1 MKRFLIPLLSLLILI
16 IPLSAMADPF
26 SDVPSEHWAYDA
38 VNMLEEKGLVEGYP
52 DGLFKGDRP
61 VTRYE
66 MAMVVARVI
75 AKLEQVQASIPQ
87 MPDLSVYATKEDL
100 EVINKLAKEFKGE
113 LDGLGVR
120 VANIEDSLGR
130 ISSRVEELERVFVTG
145 DITSVAST
153 VGYTKY
159 NVLGSPSTD
168 YIAYEDYG
176 GYLLTEGAAVTTRL
190 NLDVGVNIDEHVT
203 AGGTFTGFSAFGD
216 ADVAYSWGVLP
227 PYNAA
232 GISAFNANDNIYN
245 VGVNYQ
251 ANLNKLWFKTDGDW
265 KIDGTFGE
273 YQPEKISSLIYYGI
287 VAPAYWGPATMPV
300 NGINIK
306 GTLYEN
312 YKFELIEA
320 DDLTWLDY
328 GPLPLYS
335 GYNPFDLY
343 TSDYYKFN
351 GFHNRMY
358 GALGGYENDRLDF
371 DATYLRIYEDYASNP
386 GIDMIPRDEILF
398 GIRGSYKILEEDKLK
413 LFGEFNQ
420 SWFDYNLLDS
430 AEPRRSGNLLVLGG
444 EGTWESLDYKAQFL
458 RIEGNYEPFNFHKI
472 FEFMSTECC
481 NIGESVYIP
490 SLYRPNRI
498 GFNMNLQYNFAEE
511 KGAIFGGLTYASQ
524 IDPTLDTDPV
534 TTIGSSYGF
543 QDHSFLNNS
552 TDKGKEFFYDIGGSY
567 QITDK
572 AYVEGHYF
580 GFNFKRD
587 YATYKHDQ
595 TRHYLHVAG
604 SYNITDE
611 FKVTGLYEMVKVTG
625 IDDNGFDTDGLLH
638 IPGVS
643 MSYDFSENASVG
655 VDYRCYNG
663 DSNSNSE
670 PVVNYNANR
679 VSTWMKLAF

>member
-1 MKRFLIPLLSLLILI
+1 MKKIFIPLLSLLLLI

-26 SDVPSEHWAYDA
+26 SDVPSGHWAYDA

-61 VTRYE
+61 MTRYE

-87 MPDLSVYATKEDL
+87 MPDLSIYATKEDL
-100 EVINKLAKEFKGE
+100 EVINKLTKEFKGE

-130 ISSRVEELERVFVTG
+130 ISSRVEELERVFVRG

-159 NVLGSPSTD
+159 NILGSASTD

-176 GYLLTEGAAVTTRL
+176 GYLLTQGAAVTTRL
-190 NLDVGVNIDEHVT
+190 NLDVGVNIDENVT
-203 AGGTFTGFSAFGD
+203 AGGTFTGFSALGD
-216 ADVAYSWGVLP
+216 SDVAYSWGVLP

-265 KIDGTFGE
+265 KVEGTFGE
-273 YQPEKISSLIYYGI
+273 YQPEKISPLIYYGI
-287 VAPAYWGPATMPV
+287 VAPAYWGPSTIPV
-300 NGINIK
+300 NGINVK
-306 GTLYEN
+306 GNIYEN
-312 YKFELIEA
+312 YKFELVEA

-328 GPLPLYS
+328 GPSPLYS
-335 GYNPFDLY
+335 SYNPFNLY
-343 TSDYYKFN
+343 LSDYYKFN

-358 GALGGYENDRLDF
+358 GALGGYENDKLDF

-398 GIRGSYKILEEDKLK
+398 GIRGSYKILEEDKFK
-413 LFGEFNQ
+413 IFGEFNQ

-430 AEPRRSGNLLVLGG
+430 ADPRRSGNLLVLGG
-444 EGTWESLDYKAQFL
+444 EGKWSALDYKAQFL
-458 RIEGNYEPFNFHKI
+458 RIEGNYEPFNFHRI
-472 FEFMSTECC
+472 FEFKSTECC
-481 NIGESVYIP
+481 DIGESVYIP
-490 SLYRPNRI
+490 SIYRPNRI
-498 GFNMNLQYNFAEE
+498 GFNMTLQYNFPEDR
-511 KGAIFGGLTYASQ
+511 GHIFGSLTYESQ
-524 IDPTLDTDPV
+524 IDPTMDTNPQ

-552 TDKGKEFFYDIGGSY
+552 ADKGKEFFYDIGGVY

-572 AYVEGHYF
+572 AYIEGHYF
-580 GFNFKRD
+580 SFNFKRD
-587 YATYKHDQ
+587 YATYKFDT
-595 TRHYLHVAG
+595 TRHYIHVAG
-604 SYNITDE
+604 SYNVTDE
-611 FKVTGLYEMVKVTG
+611 FKVTGIYEMVKTRG
-625 IDDNGFDTDGLLH
+625 IDDSGADIDGLIH

-643 MSYDFSENASVG
+643 LSYDFSEDASVG

-663 DSNSNSE
+663 DSTYNSE
-670 PVVNYNANR
+670 PLLNYNANR

>member
-1 MKRFLIPLLSLLILI
+1 
-16 IPLSAMADPF
+16 MADPF
-26 SDVPSEHWAYDA
+26 SDVPSGHWAYDA

-61 VTRYE
+61 MTRYE

-87 MPDLSVYATKEDL
+87 MPDLSIYATKEDL

-159 NVLGSPSTD
+159 NILGSASTD

-176 GYLLTEGAAVTTRL
+176 GYLLTEGSAVTTRL

-232 GISAFNANDNIYN
+232 GISAFNENDNIYN

-312 YKFELIEA
+312 YKFELVEA

-386 GIDMIPRDEILF
+386 GIDMI
-398 GIRGSYKILEEDKLK
+398 
-413 LFGEFNQ
+413 Q
-420 SWFDYNLLDS
+420 
-430 AEPRRSGNLLVLGG
+430 
-444 EGTWESLDYKAQFL
+444 
-458 RIEGNYEPFNFHKI
+458 
-472 FEFMSTECC
+472 
-481 NIGESVYIP
+481 IG
-490 SLYRPNRI
+490 R
-498 GFNMNLQYNFAEE
+498 A
-511 KGAIFGGLTYASQ
+511 
-524 IDPTLDTDPV
+524 
-534 TTIGSSYGF
+534 
-543 QDHSFLNNS
+543 
-552 TDKGKEFFYDIGGSY
+552 
-567 QITDK
+567 
-572 AYVEGHYF
+572 
-580 GFNFKRD
+580 
-587 YATYKHDQ
+587 
-595 TRHYLHVAG
+595 HV
-604 SYNITDE
+604 
-611 FKVTGLYEMVKVTG
+611 
-625 IDDNGFDTDGLLH
+625 
-638 IPGVS
+638 
-643 MSYDFSENASVG
+643 
-655 VDYRCYNG
+655 
-663 DSNSNSE
+663 
-670 PVVNYNANR
+670 
-679 VSTWMKLAF
+679 